1 MKEKKEKKEK
11 NGQEGQVG
19 VVVEVGEENRKEEE
33 MERSFWSFFLLRCDK
48 DFFLSDEKREEK
60 KKRFEEEER
69 KKEKEKEKVVVGINT
84 SDAQTSNQSGIFPAI
99 PTIPPANEGGD
110 QNGVV
115 NTANTTEPAKK
126 KWSFFKK

>member
-1 MKEKKEKKEK
+1 MAGYLR
-11 NGQEGQVG
+11 NGTSISQL
-19 VVVEVGEENRKEEE
+19 
-33 MERSFWSFFLLRCDK
+33 FWVIR
-48 DFFLSDEKREEK
+48 SDELFLRVLPVYPTWNPIFSPETRLWKRVTVRE
-60 KKRFEEEER
+60 
-69 KKEKEKEKVVVGINT
+69 KEKEKEKEKEVVGINT
-84 SDAQTSNQSGIFPAI
+84 SDAQTSNLSGIFPAI